1 MWLEG
6 EFCNNFNLIPQSF
19 SPFFFLTTNVVSL
32 IMQSNREGDLISID
46 CQVRNKSNIH
56 EGISAMCEEEL
67 MDGENKVG
75 CDRCNKKT
83 NTVLRTAVSKL
94 SDVLVLSLKRFDL
107 DYNTFETVKINSRYE
122 FEETLNMKQYTLEA
136 KELLEAAQPQ
146 ERKSETGSAMD
157 LGESDAGN
165 EEDLDPLA
173 ALPDEDYEYRL
184 AGVLVHAGVA
194 QGGHYYSF
202 VKDRTSG
209 KWYRFDDEDVTPFDS
224 NLIEQECFGG
234 KMKKETKYP
243 NGHVHTVESEQ
254 FANAL
259 LVFYEKVKPSDF
271 NDSDAEAKES
281 SSDTA
286 MEEEPKNTAPK
297 PESSN
302 GYEVFLPE
310 VKKSNSTHSWQTFL
324 LTDEFQSFVKELL
337 DVCTN
342 PTQSE
347 DSMDITPNSSPSPAT
362 PITEIESWRL
372 NIINTSFS
380 FVFDVLFHLA
390 LDSNVRRI
398 WTEKMIQLLSSS
410 PSLSAAFVADLAK
423 RSRTVYENW
432 IRAYSVECSEEA
444 SSHAAL
450 RIFACAMAS
459 TVSQPSEQLL
469 LSNWTQS
476 WASQV
481 ADRERLLKKREH
493 IGAMP
498 TRLETARQLE
508 DVANIGG
515 TATGVG
521 IIISFIAELVELSP
535 RMNLRNV
542 NVCFFIRELASLHTR
557 VQANVLRD
565 AMNAAQLLMRLFC
578 LAMREKTPHDYLKQ
592 FFPGSSLPMETAR
605 MMSKPETN
613 TSNLLHMQHSGMNG
627 NEYQSEKDLLL
638 LEAIGCLFGLPWIKQ
653 EPLTFETGSVHRGR
667 ANVALTPAAVQAL
680 TSIFE
685 ESKPSESNGMSKNDV
700 QFYMSRFHHRLNMQK
715 IDNIFERY
723 GVQQPDG
730 GNQLLYLDGFLEFYQ
745 SAAQANELEV
755 REHFHVL
762 GFRPNLT
769 RLSDEARFYSDESG
783 EKHHNYPIEAI
794 AIEVARYR
802 TALPLLETTDL
813 LFNLHFAHHII
824 HSCPNPVAYTLLVAF
839 AFGRDTRRIIHE
851 TLKVYQENRQQWDND
866 WSQMC
871 TTVST
876 AEIESLYHFPSKLC

>member
-1 MWLEG
+1 MWYEG
-6 EFCNNFNLIPQSF
+6 EFFHDL
-19 SPFFFLTTNVVSL
+19 SPFSQTPFTKCSSYNKCSL
-32 IMQSNREGDLISID
+32 NTQSNREGDLISID

-75 CDRCNKKT
+75 CDKCNKKT

-107 DYNTFETVKINSRYE
+107 DYTTFETVKINSRYE

-146 ERKSETGSAMD
+146 ERRSETGSSMD

-165 EEDLDPLA
+165 EEDSDPLA

-202 VKDRTSG
+202 VKDRTSD
-209 KWYRFDDEDVTPFDS
+209 KWYRFDDEDVTPFDPK
-224 NLIEQECFGG
+224 LIEQECFGG

-259 LVFYEKVKPSDF
+259 LVFYEKVKPSKFD
-271 NDSDAEAKES
+271 DSDTDVNES
-281 SSDTA
+281 TSDNA
-286 MEEEPKNTAPK
+286 MEEEPKNELPK
-297 PESSN
+297 PKASN

-310 VKKSNSTHSWQTFL
+310 VKKSNSTHSSQSFL
-324 LTDEFQSFVKELL
+324 LTDEFQTFVKELL

-342 PTQSE
+342 PSQSSE
-347 DSMDITPNSSPSPAT
+347 DSMDITPTSSPSPAI
-362 PITEIESWRL
+362 PINEIESWRL
-372 NIINTSFS
+372 NIIKTSFS
-380 FVFDVLFHLA
+380 FAFDVLFHLA
-390 LDSNVRRI
+390 LDSNVRRT
-398 WTEKMIQLLSSS
+398 WTEKLCQLLSSS
-410 PSLSAAFVADLAK
+410 PALSTAFVADLA
-423 RSRTVYENW
+423 RRTGTVYENW
-432 IRAYSVECSEEA
+432 IRAYTVECSEEA

-450 RIFACAMAS
+450 RIFSCAIAL
-459 TVSQPSEQLL
+459 TVGQPSEQLL

-481 ADRERLLKKREH
+481 AGRERLLKKREH

-508 DVANIGG
+508 DVSSIGG
-515 TATGVG
+515 TATGAG
-521 IIISFIAELVELSP
+521 IILSFIAELLELSP
-535 RMNLRNV
+535 RMNLKNV
-542 NVCFFIRELASLHTR
+542 NICFFVRELASVESR
-557 VQANVLRD
+557 VEASLLRD
-565 AMNAAQLLMRLFC
+565 AMNAAQFLLRLFC
-578 LAMREKTPHDYLKQ
+578 LALREKTPYDYTKQ
-592 FFPGSSLPMETAR
+592 LFPGSSLPVETAR

-613 TSNLLHMQHSGMNG
+613 TSNLLQMQHSGMNG
-627 NEYQSEKDLLL
+627 NEYQSEKDQML
-638 LEAIGCLFGLPWIKQ
+638 LEAIGCLFGLPWVKQ
-653 EPLTFETGSVHRGR
+653 EHLTFETGSVYRGR
-667 ANVALTPAAVQAL
+667 VTVSLTPVVVQAL

-700 QFYMSRFHHRLNMQK
+700 QFYMSRFNHRLNTQK

-730 GNQLLYLDGFLEFYQ
+730 NHLLYLEGFLEFYQ
-745 SAAQANELEV
+745 TAAQSNELEV
-755 REHFHVL
+755 REHLHVL
-762 GFRPNLT
+762 GYRPDLT
-769 RLSDEARFYSDESG
+769 RLSDEARFYTDQSG
-783 EKHHNYPIEAI
+783 EKRHHYPIEAI
-794 AIEVARYR
+794 AIEVAIHRS
-802 TALPLLETTDL
+802 ALPPPETTAM
-813 LFNLHFAHHII
+813 LFTLHFAHHII
-824 HSCPNPVAYTLLVAF
+824 HSCPNPVAYALLVAF
-839 AFGRDTRRIIHE
+839 AFARDTRRIMQD
-851 TLKVYQENRQQWDND
+851 TLKVYQENRQHWEND

-871 TTVST
+871 TTVSQIQLT
-876 AEIESLYHFPSKLC
+876 AY